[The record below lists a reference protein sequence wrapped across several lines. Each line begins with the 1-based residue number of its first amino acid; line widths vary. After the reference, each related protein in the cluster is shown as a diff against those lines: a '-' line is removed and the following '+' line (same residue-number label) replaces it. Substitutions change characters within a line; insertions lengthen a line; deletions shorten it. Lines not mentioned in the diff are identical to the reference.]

1 MTHEYALALLKADL
15 GFYTVS
21 GPVSDLLESKLKA
34 AEKAIAKMGI
44 TIDMEDG
51 DDLKGAI
58 TDGKLVRAAGGIT
71 QRTEQSDK
79 LGFDWRIFTVND
91 VDVRKD
97 YVEQETP
104 VGTSADN
111 PIEYT
116 EGVPLINNAFYRVDG
131 VIKVYMD
138 GWVDWEG

>member
-51 DDLKGAI
+51 DDLNLLVMHTAWLYRKRAGRDPMPPMLRQAI
-58 TDGKLVRAAGGIT
+58 
-71 QRTEQSDK
+71 
-79 LGFDWRIFTVND
+79 ND
-91 VDVRKD
+91 HKVDHKV
-97 YVEQETP
+97 TP
-104 VGTSADN
+104 KA
-111 PIEYT
+111 
-116 EGVPLINNAFYRVDG
+116 VDA
-131 VIKVYMD
+131 
-138 GWVDWEG
+138 

>member
-1 MTHEYALALLKADL
+1 MMQTE
-15 GFYTVS
+15 
-21 GPVSDLLESKLKA
+21 KLN
-34 AEKAIAKMGI
+34 AIKV
-44 TIDMEDG
+44 
-51 DDLKGAI
+51 AI
-58 TDGKLVRAAGGIT
+58 TDGKLVQAAGGIT

-97 YVEQETP
+97 YVEQANP
-104 VGTSADN
+104 AGTSADN

>member
-1 MTHEYALALLKADL
+1 MESSCKPPAASRSAWSRATSSALT
-15 GFYTVS
+15 GGSSPSTTWTS
-21 GPVSDLLESKLKA
+21 ER
-34 AEKAIAKMGI
+34 I
-44 TIDMEDG
+44 TSS
-51 DDLKGAI
+51 
-58 TDGKLVRAAGGIT
+58 R
-71 QRTEQSDK
+71 
-79 LGFDWRIFTVND
+79 RIL
-91 VDVRKD
+91 
-97 YVEQETP
+97 

>member
-1 MTHEYALALLKADL
+1 MTHEYALALLKADIGL
-15 GFYTVS
+15 YTVS

-58 TDGKLVRAAGGIT
+58 TDGKLVQAAGGIT
-71 QRTEQSDK
+71 QRMEQSDK

-97 YVEQETP
+97 YVEQENP

>member
-1 MTHEYALALLKADL
+1 MMQTE
-15 GFYTVS
+15 
-21 GPVSDLLESKLKA
+21 KLN
-34 AEKAIAKMGI
+34 AI
-44 TIDMEDG
+44 
-51 DDLKGAI
+51 KGAI
-58 TDGKLVRAAGGIT
+58 TDGKLVQAAGGIT

-97 YVEQETP
+97 YVEQANP

-138 GWVDWEG
+138 GWADREG

>member
-1 MTHEYALALLKADL
+1 MMQTE
-15 GFYTVS
+15 
-21 GPVSDLLESKLKA
+21 KLN
-34 AEKAIAKMGI
+34 AI
-44 TIDMEDG
+44 
-51 DDLKGAI
+51 KGAI

-79 LGFDWRIFTVND
+79 IGFDWRIFTVND

-97 YVEQETP
+97 YVEQANP
-104 VGTSADN
+104 VGMSADN

>member
-58 TDGKLVRAAGGIT
+58 TDGKLVQAAGGIT
-71 QRTEQSDK
+71 QRMEQSDK

-97 YVEQETP
+97 YVEQENP

-111 PIEYT
+111 PIEYP

-138 GWVDWEG
+138 SWVDWEG

>member
-58 TDGKLVRAAGGIT
+58 TDGKLVQAAGGIT
-71 QRTEQSDK
+71 QRMEQSDK

-97 YVEQETP
+97 YVEQENP

-138 GWVDWEG
+138 SWVDWEG

>member
-1 MTHEYALALLKADL
+1 MMQTE
-15 GFYTVS
+15 
-21 GPVSDLLESKLKA
+21 KLN
-34 AEKAIAKMGI
+34 AI
-44 TIDMEDG
+44 
-51 DDLKGAI
+51 KGAI

-104 VGTSADN
+104 VGASADN

-138 GWVDWEG
+138 GWVAWEG

>member
-1 MTHEYALALLKADL
+1 MMQTE
-15 GFYTVS
+15 
-21 GPVSDLLESKLKA
+21 KLN
-34 AEKAIAKMGI
+34 AI
-44 TIDMEDG
+44 
-51 DDLKGAI
+51 KGAI

-97 YVEQETP
+97 YVEQANP
-104 VGTSADN
+104 VGMSADN

-116 EGVPLINNAFYRVDG
+116 GGRAAHQQRLLPRGRCDQGLHGRLG
-131 VIKVYMD
+131 RL
-138 GWVDWEG
+138 GGLT

>member
-58 TDGKLVRAAGGIT
+58 TDGKLVQATGGIT
-71 QRTEQSDK
+71 QRMEQSDK

-97 YVEQETP
+97 YVEQENP

-138 GWVDWEG
+138 SWVDWEG

>member
-15 GFYTVS
+15 GLYTVS

-97 YVEQETP
+97 YVEQANP
-104 VGTSADN
+104 VGMSADN

>member
-1 MTHEYALALLKADL
+1 MESL
-15 GFYTVS
+15 
-21 GPVSDLLESKLKA
+21 SKLA
-34 AEKAIAKMGI
+34 ALCSEVTVILAAVAM
-44 TIDMEDG
+44 
-51 DDLKGAI
+51 
-58 TDGKLVRAAGGIT
+58 LVKPLRN
-71 QRTEQSDK
+71 K

-104 VGTSADN
+104 VGASADN

-131 VIKVYMD
+131 VVKVYMD

>member
-51 DDLKGAI
+51 DIL
-58 TDGKLVRAAGGIT
+58 TC
-71 QRTEQSDK
+71 S
-79 LGFDWRIFTVND
+79 
-91 VDVRKD
+91 
-97 YVEQETP
+97 
-104 VGTSADN
+104 
-111 PIEYT
+111 
-116 EGVPLINNAFYRVDG
+116 
-131 VIKVYMD
+131 
-138 GWVDWEG
+138 

>member
-58 TDGKLVRAAGGIT
+58 TDGKLVQAAGGIT
-71 QRTEQSDK
+71 QRMEQSDK

-97 YVEQETP
+97 YVEQANP
-104 VGTSADN
+104 AGTSADN